1 MEVIVFGSAG
11 FRRLI
16 ALALCVGGLAIAQ
29 GVKAEDN
36 APPKQ
41 KTHPLVPA
49 LQHAKAAGKA
59 AEALTDFQAVFSKR
73 EVVRGRL
80 QPPQTMRI
88 KLRRKPFSVYLNFI
102 KPHEGREVIYVD
114 GRNRGHILAHETGL
128 KSVVGTVSLPPTS
141 PRALEGSKHPIT
153 QIGLRT
159 MVQTVIAQWERETKY
174 GEINV
179 QYYPNARLGNVLCR
193 VIESTHPRPRKQFPY
208 YMTRLYIDKKSGLPV
223 RVEQY
228 GFPRRAGERP
238 PLMEEYTYSAIKTNV
253 GLKGIDFDTRNPKY
267 GF

>member
-1 MEVIVFGSAG
+1 MEVIVFSSAG

-16 ALALCVGGLAIAQ
+16 VIVLFVSGLAIAH
-29 GVKAEDN
+29 GAKAQDN

-49 LQHAKAAGKA
+49 LQQAKAAGKA

-88 KLRRKPFSVYLNFI
+88 KLRRKPFSVYLHFI

-141 PRALEGSKHPIT
+141 PRALEESKYPIT
-153 QIGLRT
+153 EIGLRT

-179 QYYPNARLGNVLCR
+179 QYYPNARLGNTLCR

-253 GLKGIDFDTRNPKY
+253 GLKDIDFDTRNPKY